1 MKKITLFI
9 FLLTFSLGY
18 SQDPATGPTDPIA
31 RNAWDVK
38 SIYNGI
44 TSPVPPQYTNIPNGT
59 FDSFGGSTIVGD
71 VVLGDGNTVIKYTNH
86 LYSGIRA
93 GAGDL
98 DVTTMTKLHMDVYSP
113 SASIT
118 SLRVKLEAAN
128 GSNVELDVPGT
139 EVASSWN
146 SFDLD
151 LSTYS
156 GVDLAHLKWIVP
168 VTYVNAPNGIPSL
181 YIDNVY
187 FYRPATAGPSPTF
200 NPWSIADTTT
210 GVANFPI
217 PPVTSDSSG
226 AITYSSS
233 NTAVAIIIGNTT
245 FQIVGAGITTIT
257 ASQAASPPFLA
268 GSTTT
273 TLTVNAPIPAAPT
286 PPNRPAADVKSI
298 FSDVYAPVATLG
310 YVGGGPND
318 DNTYNTSWC
327 PAGTILVQLDGNNTN
342 KITNLGCE
350 GIAFLAGRFDAAGFT
365 RFHMDIYTPTPTQD
379 KSFNFKFSNWS
390 GGAGETNAFEYSAT
404 NANILPS
411 TNPGSWISI
420 DLPLTSFNPIG
431 GTNNSDFT
439 QFVITS
445 DLGTVYYDNLY
456 LHKNTVLSTDSF
468 EASRVRMYPN
478 PATNVLN
485 IESSTS
491 IEKVTVYN
499 VLGQQVISEIP
510 NKALVTLDVSALQV
524 GVYVVKTTIDGNVS
538 SSKFIKE

>member
-1 MKKITLFI
+1 
-9 FLLTFSLGY
+9 LTFSLGY

>member
-18 SQDPATGPTDPIA
+18 SQDPAAGPTNPIA

-44 TSPVPPQYTNIPNGT
+44 DSPVPPQYTNEPNGD
-59 FDSFGGSTIVGD
+59 FQSFGGSNIVGPIT
-71 VVLGDGNTVIKYTNH
+71 LGDGNTVMKYTNH
-86 LYSGIRA
+86 LYSGIQA

-98 DVTTMTKLHMDVYSP
+98 DVTTMTTLHLDVYSP
-113 SASIT
+113 GFT
-118 SLRVKLEAAN
+118 SFRIKLEAVN
-128 GSNVELDVPGT
+128 GSNVELDVPGAH
-139 EVASSWN
+139 VQNAWN
-146 SFDLD
+146 SFDID
-151 LSTYS
+151 LSTYA
-156 GVDLAHLKWIVP
+156 GVDLSSLKWIVP
-168 VTYVNAPNGIPSL
+168 VSYTPPGETL

-187 FYRPATAGPSPTF
+187 FFRPPTSGPSPTF
-200 NPWSIADTTT
+200 NPWSIPDTTT

-298 FSDVYAPVATLG
+298 FSDVYAPVTTIG

-327 PAGTILVQLDGNNTN
+327 PASTILVQLDGNNTN

-390 GGAGETNAFEYSAT
+390 GGTQETNAFEYSAT

-411 TNPGSWISI
+411 TNPGTWISI
-420 DLPLTSFNPIG
+420 DLPLTSFNAIG

-456 LHKNTVLSTDSF
+456 LHKNTILSTDSF
-468 EASRVRMYPN
+468 EASRARMYPN

-485 IESSTS
+485 IESIST
-491 IEKVTVYN
+491 IEKVAVYN

-510 NKALVTLDVSALQV
+510 NKAIVTLDVSNLQV